1 MREEAQGTRDEG
13 RETRDHKRDTKS
25 SIILA
30 KRSSFVHRKI
40 HEPVLL
46 QEVVEFLQ
54 LRPGMRVLDGTV
66 GAGGHAKEIL
76 HKIGPGGVLIGV
88 DQDPNILEIARTH
101 LGETS
106 GLHLVHENFR
116 HADRVLQQLGIG
128 AVDACLLDLGVSS
141 YQLETAERGF
151 SFQYDAPLDMRMDPT
166 ATVSAFDLVNH
177 LSEWEIVSIL
187 QRLGQERYAKRI
199 ADSLMQSRQK
209 EPIRTTQQLASIV
222 ERAIPYHG
230 WSRIHPATRTF
241 QAFRMAVNRELESL
255 EEALPRIVKFL
266 KPGGRICVLSFHSLE
281 DRVVKLFFR
290 RLAAE
295 QQLRLVTKK
304 PLAPSPVEIHQNP
317 RSRSAKLRVA
327 EKC

>member
-1 MREEAQGTRDEG
+1 MDTAILEEMKT
-13 RETRDHKRDTKS
+13 
-25 SIILA
+25 
-30 KRSSFVHRKI
+30 VHQ
-40 HEPVLL
+40 PVML
-46 QEVVEFLQ
+46 QEVLEFLN
-54 LRPGMRVLDGTV
+54 LRAGMQVLDGTV

-76 HKIGPGGVLIGV
+76 RRIGPEGVYVGV
-88 DQDPNILEIARTH
+88 DQDPEILEIARTY

-106 GLHLVHENFR
+106 GLHLAHENFR
-116 HADRVLQQLGIG
+116 HADRVLQQFGIG

-151 SFQYDAPLDMRMDPT
+151 SFQEEGLLDMRMDPT
-166 ATVSAFDLVNH
+166 TAVSAFDLVNH

-187 QRLGQERYAKRI
+187 HRLGQERYARRI
-199 ADSLMQSRQK
+199 AHFLIQIRQK
-209 EPIRTTQQLASIV
+209 EPIRTTKQLANIV

-230 WSRIHPATRTF
+230 WSRTHPATRTF
-241 QAFRMAVNRELESL
+241 QAFRMTVNRELESL
-255 EEALPRIVKFL
+255 EEALPGMIRFL

-295 QQLRLVTKK
+295 QQLKLVTKK
-304 PLAPSPVEIHQNP
+304 PLTPSPVEVHQNP

>member
-1 MREEAQGTRDEG
+1 MDSAIVEEMKT
-13 RETRDHKRDTKS
+13 
-25 SIILA
+25 
-30 KRSSFVHRKI
+30 V
-40 HEPVLL
+40 HEPVMLK
-46 QEVVEFLQ
+46 EVVEFLQ

-76 HKIGPGGVLIGV
+76 QKIGPEGVFVGI
-88 DQDPNILEIARTH
+88 DQDPNILEITREN

-106 GLHLVHENFR
+106 GLHLVHENFC
-116 HADRVLQQLGIG
+116 HADRVLQQLGIE

-141 YQLETAERGF
+141 FQLEAAERGF
-151 SFQYDAPLDMRMDPT
+151 SFQQEGLLDMRMDPT

-187 QRLGQERYAKRI
+187 HRLGQERYARRI
-199 ADSLMQSRQK
+199 AHFLIQTRQK
-209 EPIRTTQQLASIV
+209 EPIRTTKQLANIV

-241 QAFRMAVNRELESL
+241 QAFRMTVNRELESL
-255 EEALPRIVKFL
+255 EEALPGIIRVL

-295 QQLRLVTKK
+295 QQLKLVTKK
-304 PLAPSPVEIHQNP
+304 PFTPSPVEIHQNP
-317 RSRSAKLRVA
+317 RSRSAKLRAA